1 VTSLIVAKRYAR
13 ALLAIGREDGK
24 FEDYGRELQELS
36 SLLAQVP
43 ELESALVNPAFA
55 LKGRNNLLGAMLT
68 KMGLSRL
75 VHNFFRLLMDRGRIS
90 AARDIASV
98 YGTLLDEVKGVTKAE
113 VTSATALKDVDIEKL
128 TGILKKVAGREVSL
142 QVKED
147 PSLIGGVVAR
157 IGDLVLDGSVKT
169 QLAGIKV
176 SLQRGDYV

>member
-24 FEDYGRELQELS
+24 FEDYGRELKQFA
-36 SLLAQVP
+36 SLLAEAS

-55 LKGRNNLLGAMLT
+55 LEGRKSLLSAILA
-68 KMGLSRL
+68 KMGLSPI
-75 VHNFFRLLMDRGRIS
+75 VNNFFRLLMDRGRIS
-90 AARDIASV
+90 AARVIAEV
-98 YGTLLDEVKGVTKAE
+98 YGSLIDEVKGVTRAE
-113 VTSATALKDVDIEKL
+113 VVSATALKDADVEKL
-128 TGILKKVAGREVSL
+128 TAILKKVAGREVSL

-169 QLAGIKV
+169 QLAGLKV